1 MAATKTPGKHKT
13 VRNAANSG
21 DQRRLL
27 VALRNLIADS
37 LDSGKVSPRD
47 LAALTKRI
55 DDISKEIAAIDAQS
69 KEGDHVVES
78 VTIPDEPLS

>member
-1 MAATKTPGKHKT
+1 MAATKSSRKQKT
-13 VRNAANSG
+13 IRNAANSG

-37 LDSGKVSPRD
+37 LDSGEVSPRD
-47 LAALTKRI
+47 LAALTKRV

-78 VTIPDEPLS
+78 VAVPDEPLG